1 VALIIVTAFA
11 VWGAYCLAELLA
23 QCLRRPSEMPRSP
36 RLVAVLAAD
45 TLPEVWSGVLDV
57 RTQWP
62 TCPVIV
68 VSDTDEAWQ
77 GIEQAM
83 QGVLFT
89 SPDTLGDA
97 VCRQLL
103 VRCTHKDAP
112 QNQ

>member
-1 VALIIVTAFA
+1 LIVVTAFA
-11 VWGAYCLAELLA
+11 VWGAYCLAELLG
-23 QCLRRPSEMPRSP
+23 QCLCRPQKTPHGS

-45 TLPEVWSGVLDV
+45 TLPEVWNGVLDV

-77 GIEQAM
+77 GLEQTM
-83 QGVLFT
+83 QGVLFAV
-89 SPDTLGDA
+89 PDTLGDA

-103 VRCTHKDAP
+103 VRCTCKNEP